1 MSNNSDQWFYDLANA
16 LINNQFDEDGNLIIP
31 NVEDAKEAIAEAK
44 DSKDLEKRL
53 KKNKNRSEVIRN
65 PHYKAKRVSNMFI
78 GEMISFYYPTPKT
91 ESSLPYFDETP
102 QVILLKKYKGKS
114 AGFLGFNI
122 SYMPKKERLKLLTLI
137 SGNRRSKK
145 KGMGTI
151 ATMYRHP
158 NYQFLF
164 KRYLYSQLKSRVI
177 SIPQSDWQLVAELPV
192 RWRKA
197 THHKVSSDYRKA
209 KRSR

>member
-1 MSNNSDQWFYDLANA
+1 MANSSDQWFYNLANA
-16 LINNQFDEDGNLIIP
+16 LINNEFDSEGNLIIP
-31 NVEDAKEAIAEAK
+31 NAETLNEAK
-44 DSKDLEKRL
+44 DSVELRKSL
-53 KKNKNRSEVIRN
+53 KKDKNRMQVIRN
-65 PHYKAKRVSNMFI
+65 PNFKAKRVSNMFI
-78 GEMISFYYPTPKT
+78 GEMISFYYPEPKT
-91 ESSLPYFDETP
+91 ESTLPYFDETP
-102 QVILLKKYKGKS
+102 QVILLKKYSGKS

-122 SYMPKKERLKLLTLI
+122 SYMPKKERLKLLQLI

-151 ATMYRHP
+151 ATMYRQP

-164 KRYLYSQLKSRVI
+164 KRYLYSHLKSRVV
-177 SIPQSDWQLVAELPV
+177 SIPQSDWEIVANLPV

-197 THHKVSSDYRKA
+197 THHKVSSDYRKS